1 MSGPLHGLG
10 RTVRVHRHG
19 CAHGVVLR
27 QAHSRGRLDPPAGS
41 PADLQDEGR
50 SVAGHECCRG
60 PLGDDVT
67 VVQDGEPVDRPLGLP
82 HVVGHQ
88 EDRRAGLGQKADLVP
103 QQAPA
108 YRVDII
114 GGLIEDD
121 QAPGDDGAHGEG
133 SQTGNTAGD
142 LLRGSPRPL
151 PQVEGLDELLGAPAR
166 LTRAPS
172 SHTPHE
178 VDRRQ
183 GRESCDGHIG
193 LSLDIGETTGES
205 GVGDG
210 VDPVEPDAPGGR
222 AQQPHHLVDQ
232 RGLARAVV
240 PEEPDHLAGTH
251 PHGDAGV
258 GSHRVRPASEVL
270 VKVLDG

>member
-1 MSGPLHGLG
+1 M
-10 RTVRVHRHG
+10 
-19 CAHGVVLR
+19 LR
-27 QAHSRGRLDPPAGS
+27 QAHSHGRLDPPAGS

-50 SVAGHECCRG
+50 SVAGHECRRG
-60 PLGDDVT
+60 SLGDDVT

-88 EDRRAGLGQKADLVP
+88 EDRRPGLGQKTDLVP

-133 SQTGNTAGD
+133 SQTGNSAGD
-142 LLRGSPRPL
+142 LLRGSPGPL
-151 PQVEGLDELLGAPAR
+151 PQVEGVDQFFGAPAR
-166 LTRAPS
+166 LTRTPS
-172 SHTPHE
+172 SYTPHE
-178 VDRRQ
+178 VDRHQ
-183 GRESCDGHIG
+183 GREPGDGHIG
-193 LSLDIGETTGES
+193 LRLDIGEATGES

-210 VDPVEPDAPGGR
+210 VNPVEPDAPGGR

-251 PHGDAGV
+251 PHSDAGV
-258 GSHRVRPASEVL
+258 GSHRARPASEVL